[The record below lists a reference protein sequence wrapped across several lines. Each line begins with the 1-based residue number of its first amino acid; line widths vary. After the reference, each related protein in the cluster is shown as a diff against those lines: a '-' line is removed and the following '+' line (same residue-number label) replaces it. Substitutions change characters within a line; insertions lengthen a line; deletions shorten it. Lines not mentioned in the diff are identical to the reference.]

1 MNRIDHIVVNTR
13 DRTDQ
18 AVAWFERAGFIVTPR
33 GYHTLGSLNHTI
45 VFRTDYL
52 ELLGYP
58 PGKPPEKRPELVQ
71 RPPGLMAT
79 VLNADDADQ
88 VRAALQARGLTPRP
102 VSDFSR
108 PVDIGGGKSADVAFR
123 VTRLEPDAIP
133 GSWFYYCQHL
143 TPQLVWRP
151 EWQDHANACIGM
163 LRLDIAVDDPA
174 AAAPLYLR
182 AMEGAVAN
190 VAAQGAMRVALPS
203 FAQSSFEIVLRPAAD
218 GAPGMRSLT
227 FGSADMAQTAGAL
240 RRGGIAFIE
249 NDKRIVVD
257 ALDEIGC
264 GLEFAP
270 VAQSSL

>member
-45 VFRTDYL
+45 VFKSDYL

-71 RPPGLMAT
+71 RPAGLMAT

-88 VRAALQARGLTPRP
+88 VRATLQAHGLEPRP

-108 PVDIGGGKSADVAFR
+108 PVDLGGGRTADVAFR

-151 EWQDHANACIGM
+151 EWQGHANACVSM
-163 LRLDIAVDDPA
+163 LRLDVRVDDPA
-174 AAAPLYLR
+174 AAAAIYLR
-182 AMEGAVAN
+182 AMDHAVAE
-190 VAAQGAMRVALPS
+190 AAGPSMMRVKLPS
-203 FAQSSFEIVLRPAAD
+203 FTIMLHAAA
-218 GAPGMRSLT
+218 GAAPGMRTLT
-227 FGSADMAQTAGAL
+227 FGSADLARTAQAL
-240 RRGGIAFIE
+240 RRGGIAFRE
-249 NDKRIVVD
+249 NDRRIAVD
-257 ALDEIGC
+257 AEDEIGC